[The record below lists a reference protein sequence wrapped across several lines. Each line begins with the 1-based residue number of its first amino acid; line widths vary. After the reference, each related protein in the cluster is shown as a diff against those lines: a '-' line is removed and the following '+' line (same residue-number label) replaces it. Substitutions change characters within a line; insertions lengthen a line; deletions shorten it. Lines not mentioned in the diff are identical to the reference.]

1 MADGQNIEDDDALVD
16 QPEDSGA
23 DVDMAED
30 AGATGGDASELPF
43 AEGGE
48 AEPVDTTPRVTFMS
62 YLTSPIVTLVVGQGD
77 NTSVLT
83 AHQSLL
89 VQSPWFAQACE
100 QFVEDGR
107 VSPHQAP
114 QILHSAENKAGARL
128 RNLVANVLQRP
139 TRLYSMPT
147 T

>member
-1 MADGQNIEDDDALVD
+1 MADDQSVEDDVVLAD

-23 DVDMAED
+23 DIDMAED
-30 AGATGGDASELPF
+30 AGAGGGDSSELPF

-62 YLTSPIVTLVVGQGD
+62 YLTSPVVTLIVGQGD

-89 VQSPWFAQACE
+89 VQSPWFTQACE
-100 QFVEDGR
+100 QFAEDGS
-107 VSPHQAP
+107 VSPHQA
-114 QILHSAENKAGARL
+114 R
-128 RNLVANVLQRP
+128 
-139 TRLYSMPT
+139 
-147 T
+147 